1 MLKIIDSQPRPL
13 IISCSSEIRL
23 RQWKSEFL
31 RCIAVVD
38 CARAHKPER
47 HRVAQ
52 RVVLERARD
61 ELVRILNERG
71 ECTVAELAEQIG
83 VSQGSIRRHLDIMVG
98 ENLINTMLVRQP
110 RGRPVTRYSLSEA
123 GEERSSGN
131 HYSRLLERLLP
142 ALSAL
147 PEDQVAGQPGQM
159 ILGQVFNRV
168 AEDVASEHSRHVRS
182 TEMGARLNEIVLTL
196 NEVGILTEVQ
206 DEGDVYRLRN
216 IGCPCRSTANENRA
230 PCEADRYSIELLV
243 GSSVQQVETIADGSD
258 CCEYIVQ
265 KPAQV
270 PEISHELRR
279 TESR

>member
-1 MLKIIDSQPRPL
+1 
-13 IISCSSEIRL
+13 
-23 RQWKSEFL
+23 
-31 RCIAVVD
+31 
-38 CARAHKPER
+38 
-47 HRVAQ
+47 VAQ

-83 VSQGSIRRHLDIMVG
+83 VSQGSIRRHLDILVG
-98 ENLINTMLVRQP
+98 ENLINTMRVRQS

-123 GEERSSGN
+123 GEERSSGD

-147 PEDQVAGQPGQM
+147 PEDQVAGQPGQV
-159 ILGQVFNRV
+159 ILEQIFNRV
-168 AEDVASEHSRHVRS
+168 AKDVASEHSVHVRS
-182 TEMGARLNEIVLTL
+182 AEMGTRLNEIVSTL
-196 NEVGILTEVQ
+196 SEVGILTEVQ

-243 GSSVQQVETIADGSD
+243 GSSVQQVETIAGGSD

-265 KPAQV
+265 KSVQA
-270 PEISHELRR
+270 PEVSHELRR